1 MSSASIA
8 APPEVVPESPWN
20 LSISTQSS
28 PFTSFNSGQG
38 SDLSLITVRKG
49 HGWLNLAGSH
59 TPVAPGQFLV
69 LTPNSEGQ
77 LSDEPD
83 DPLLIEE
90 LRVGALVLEIASL
103 NPERLPTGVIELD
116 PDRTSRLASLLRR
129 VKVERQRNLPHSC
142 ALATSLTLRLLA
154 DLAADH
160 NRGQK
165 GLTGTGLPW
174 YRGNSMARM
183 RAYVQDLEQHYF
195 EATDLNAAAS
205 SLGLSRRRFT
215 QLFRQVTDSSWLA
228 YVRKLRIQ
236 HAQRLLTEP
245 QKTVL
250 SVAFECGFEDLS
262 TFYRAFKREVG
273 VSPNLWRRG

>member
-1 MSSASIA
+1 MSSAPIA

-20 LSISTQSS
+20 LSLSTQSS
-28 PFTSFNSGQG
+28 PFKSGQG
-38 SDLSLITVRKG
+38 PDLSLIAVRKG
-49 HGWLNLAGSH
+49 RGWLTLAGSH
-59 TPVAPGQFLV
+59 TPVTPGQFLV

-90 LRVGALVLEIASL
+90 LRVGARVLEIASL
-103 NPERLPTGVIELD
+103 NPERLPTGVIVLD

-154 DLAADH
+154 DLTAD
-160 NRGQK
+160 NDRNQE

-183 RAYVQDLEQHYF
+183 RSYVQDLEHHYF

-228 YVRKLRIQ
+228 HVRKLRIQ

>member
-1 MSSASIA
+1 
-8 APPEVVPESPWN
+8 VVPESPWN
-20 LSISTQSS
+20 LSLSTQSS
-28 PFTSFNSGQG
+28 PFTSFKTGHG
-38 SDLSLITVRKG
+38 PDLSLITVRKG
-49 HGWLNLAGSH
+49 RGWLNLAGSR
-59 TPVAPGQFLV
+59 TPVVPGQFIV

-77 LSDEPD
+77 LSDEPN
-83 DPLLIEE
+83 DPLMIEE
-90 LRVGALVLEIASL
+90 LRVGARVLEVASL
-103 NPERLPTGVIELD
+103 DPERLPTGVIELD
-116 PDRTSRLASLLRR
+116 PDRASRLASLLRR
-129 VKVERQRNLPHSC
+129 VKVERQRDLPHSC

-154 DLAADH
+154 DLAADR
-160 NRGQK
+160 NRHLE

-183 RAYVQDLEQHYF
+183 RSYVQDLEQHYF

-228 YVRKLRIQ
+228 HVRKLRIQ

-245 QKTVL
+245 HKTVL
-250 SVAFECGFEDLS
+250 SIAFECGFEDLS

-273 VSPNLWRRG
+273 VSPNLWRKG